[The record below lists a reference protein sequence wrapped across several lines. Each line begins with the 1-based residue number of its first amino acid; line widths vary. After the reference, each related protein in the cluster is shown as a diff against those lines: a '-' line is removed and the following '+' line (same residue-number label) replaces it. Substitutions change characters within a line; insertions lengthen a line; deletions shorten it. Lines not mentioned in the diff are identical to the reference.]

1 MLGDAVL
8 YAASRAT
15 STAIDNIERRA
26 IWAAMAAAFLI
37 CGLVFALIVAFWL
50 AEPRVGSLYAAGA
63 IATACIAVGLG
74 CMAMPWVIQRLERMR
89 KRQTSPVA
97 ATAAVVNEEAKEAV
111 DYFGALQVVGAAFL
125 FGLGAARRMKR

>member
-37 CGLVFALIVAFWL
+37 CGLVFALVVAFWL
-50 AEPRVGSLYAAGA
+50 AEPRVGSLYAGGA
-63 IATACIAVGLG
+63 IAAVCIAVGL
-74 CMAMPWVIQRLERMR
+74 CCLAMPWVIERFERMR